1 MGGCERVHPS
11 LAVYAHFQLRT
22 SELSRLRSTALCQH
36 FEQCE
41 RLCTREET
49 PLVRREAYPRGVDT
63 TRPASLTTNKIVN
76 FWSLPPGTQNAPDAE
91 VPLYPRRLHAA
102 LVSDSK

>member
-1 MGGCERVHPS
+1 MVHSEIAQNRSAGAGTANIYKPIVTRKFCNCGVSTCEG
-11 LAVYAHFQLRT
+11 
-22 SELSRLRSTALCQH
+22 
-36 FEQCE
+36 
-41 RLCTREET
+41 T
-49 PLVRREAYPRGVDT
+49 PPVRRETHPRGVDT